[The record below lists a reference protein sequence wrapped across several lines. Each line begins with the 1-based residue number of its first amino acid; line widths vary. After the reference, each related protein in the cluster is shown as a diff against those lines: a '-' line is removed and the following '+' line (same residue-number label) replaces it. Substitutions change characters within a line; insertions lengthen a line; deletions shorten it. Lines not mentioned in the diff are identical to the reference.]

1 MMTPNVIHPPEF
13 RRRSRIVLRSKEH
26 RYSSS
31 LLLVLQALA
40 LFLFMSQLAFGTIK
54 STSGTIEFDVNSDG
68 VKEAILNSTGL
79 GIGVT
84 PSTNLEVS
92 GNAIVTGNL
101 VIGAST
107 GSNSAL
113 QVHGTFGHEVQ
124 LISDNV
130 TLSGNSVVMVDTSLG
145 NVIITL
151 PYAGNVDGR
160 QYTVKK
166 VASSGNFTLSGG
178 GNYIDLSSSYFFNSG
193 NTASME
199 VMSIGG
205 QWNVLKQSSVG
216 IDVSWTPNFLTTP
229 AKFWIDASDADT
241 VTLIS
246 GNIQS
251 ISDKTGNGFTVTA
264 PSSTKRPTQST
275 WQGRNAIQIVTS
287 EADGA
292 RLDTASNVIGTN
304 DDFTI
309 FSVMTQSTIGR
320 GEDGSGSGWS
330 IRLIE
335 NHIQIV
341 VLTGGGTGTPHVTLG
356 AGKLQVAMFDQ
367 NAAELNLS
375 INGGSYTTTTGTR
388 TDLRTSSVFLQLG
401 AFNGSSVAGYIG
413 EVIVLNRVA
422 TNDEKQ
428 KVEGYLAWKWGLET
442 DLPAG
447 HPYENSPP

>member
-1 MMTPNVIHPPEF
+1 MNTNPLDKFNDQP
-13 RRRSRIVLRSKEH
+13 K
-26 RYSSS
+26 
-31 LLLVLQALA
+31 LLLKAKRFIFHPSLPLVVQTLA
-40 LFLFMSQLAFGTIK
+40 LLLFMSQLAFGTIK
-54 STSGTIEFDVNSDG
+54 STTGTIEFDVNSDG
-68 VKEAILNSTGL
+68 VKEATLNSTGL

-92 GNAIVTGNL
+92 GNAIVTGDL

-107 GSNSAL
+107 GGNSTL
-113 QVHGTFGHEVQ
+113 HVNGTIGYGVQ

-151 PYAGNVDGR
+151 PYAGNVNGR

-166 VASSGNFTLSGG
+166 ITSSGNFTLSGG
-178 GNYIDLSSSYFFNSG
+178 GNYIDLSSSYSFNSG

-199 VMSIGG
+199 IMSIGG
-205 QWNVLKQSSVG
+205 QWNVLRQSSVG

-251 ISDKTGNGFTVTA
+251 ISDKTGNGYTVSA
-264 PSSTKRPTQST
+264 PSSTQRPTQST
-275 WQGRNAIQIVTS
+275 WQGRKAIQIVNT
-287 EADGA
+287 GA
-292 RLDTASNVIGTN
+292 AGDLLETASNVIGTN

-309 FSVMTQSTIGR
+309 FSVLTGTEISR
-320 GEDGSGSGWS
+320 GAGANWSLRMIQNHINITVLDGSG
-330 IRLIE
+330 
-335 NHIQIV
+335 NVNCFVFQ
-341 VLTGGGTGTPHVTLG
+341 G

-367 NAAELNLS
+367 NARELNLS
-375 INGGSYTTTTGTR
+375 TNGSSYATNTGTR
-388 TDLRTSSVFLQLG
+388 TGLRAGAPYLQLG
-401 AFNGSSVAGYIG
+401 TTTNGESVAGYIG

-428 KVEGYLAWKWGLET
+428 KIEGYLAWKWGLET